1 MWDPIRWGLPPEAI
15 AGLADDLVEFWTRF
29 RHCFWTQTRD
39 QARKAYHYLS
49 GLLRM
54 TEKRTFSGI
63 GRNTG
68 QSGENIQHFMSNSPW
83 STETVYTQVQAEI
96 ATTPELRTGGM
107 LLLDESADAKAG
119 TKTAGTGRQYNGRLG
134 KVDVCQVGV
143 FLAFV
148 KGDTW
153 TWVAGDLFLQEH
165 WFEAK
170 MAKDRQRLGIPSE
183 RTFKTKVELG
193 WEMIRQAQVNGL
205 PFEAVGCDDLYGR
218 ADWFR
223 AEMAGAD
230 IVYMA
235 DVPGTTQAYLE
246 CPEFGVPET
255 PPEHKGRPYS
265 QPRVLSSDKPMMVS
279 QIARR
284 PDTQWQRI
292 RVRTTERGELVAEFA
307 AQRIWTMRDGKPT
320 EEWLVIRRESDG
332 DCRYAFSNAHP
343 DTPLEDLA
351 WMQCQ
356 RYFVERSIQDAKSEM
371 GWDEF
376 QAQKF
381 RAWEHQLALTIL
393 ASWFVAQTKLR
404 WAQQYPRDPKLYHE
418 LEVDLLPALS
428 VANVRELLRAV
439 MPLPQLS
446 RQQAADQVV
455 KHLVNRTRSRKS
467 RVKKKRSRA
476 AHCAR
481 DPA

>member
-1 MWDPIRWGLPPEAI
+1 LPPEAVSS
-15 AGLADDLVEFWTRF
+15 LADDLVAFWTRF

-39 QARKAYHYLS
+39 QSPNAYHYLS

-54 TEKRTFSGI
+54 TKKRTFAGI
-63 GRNTG
+63 GRTTG
-68 QSGENIQHFMSNSPW
+68 QPGENIQHFMSNSPW
-83 STETVYTQVQAEI
+83 PARAVYSQVQAEI
-96 ATTPELRTGGM
+96 TATPELRTGGM

-119 TKTAGTGRQYNGRLG
+119 TKTAGTARQYNGRLG

-143 FLAFV
+143 FLGFV
-148 KGDTW
+148 KGSTW
-153 TWVAGDLFLQEH
+153 TWVDGELFLPEH
-165 WFEAK
+165 WFESN
-170 MAKDRQRLGIPSE
+170 MAEERQRLGIPSE
-183 RTFKTKVELG
+183 RAFKTKVQLG
-193 WEMIRQAQVNGL
+193 WEMIQQAQANGL

-223 AEMAGAD
+223 AELAGAGL
-230 IVYMA
+230 IYMA
-235 DVPGTTQAYLE
+235 DVPRTTQVYLA

-255 PPEHKGRPYS
+255 PPGHKGRKYS
-265 QPRVLSSDKPMMVS
+265 HPRVLSDDKPLAVS
-279 QIARR
+279 QVAER

-292 RVRTTERGELVAEFA
+292 RVRPTERGELVAQFVV
-307 AQRIWTMRDGKPT
+307 RRVWTMRDEKPT

-343 DTPLEDLA
+343 EVPPEDLA
-351 WMQCQ
+351 WMQSQ

-371 GWDEF
+371 GWDEC

-381 RAWEHQLALTIL
+381 LAWEHQLALTIL

-446 RQQAADQVV
+446 PQQASEQVV
-455 KHLVNRTRSRKS
+455 RHLVNRARSRKS
-467 RVKKKRSRA
+467 RVKRKSSKP
-476 AHCAR
+476 AHRAR